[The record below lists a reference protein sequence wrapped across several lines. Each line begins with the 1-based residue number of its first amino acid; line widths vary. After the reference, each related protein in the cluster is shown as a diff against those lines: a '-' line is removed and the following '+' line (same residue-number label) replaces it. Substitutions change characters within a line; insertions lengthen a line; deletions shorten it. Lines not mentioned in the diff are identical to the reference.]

1 MGNSQLRIADL
12 KEQLGNLG
20 YYPFQVES
28 MIKDSIG
35 TTLIENITKDQ
46 QEQLIQSLEA
56 CLSFA
61 KKCKQ
66 KL

>member
-1 MGNSQLRIADL
+1 
-12 KEQLGNLG
+12 
-20 YYPFQVES
+20 

-35 TTLIENITKDQ
+35 TTLIKNATKDQ
-46 QEQLIQSLEA
+46 QEQLIEALEA